1 MPDRPCVKVAAEVR
15 MEIRP
20 KQSEFYPTILV
31 GIRRHAETDEKGGLR
46 AHGDEASGRARG
58 PGRMQRQGC
67 GRGLRD
73 SAGSA
78 GEDPATAGEG
88 RFDTVAAWHARR
100 LHADAGCEDDYR
112 VRGDQGH

>member
-15 MEIRP
+15 IEIRP

-46 AHGDEASGRARG
+46 AHGHEAFGRARG
-58 PGRMQRQGC
+58 PRCMQRQGR

-88 RFDTVAAWHARR
+88 RFDTVASWNARR
-100 LHADAGCEDDYR
+100 VQADPG
-112 VRGDQGH
+112 V